1 VLKTQNSHPIY
12 PQENKTEHLD
22 FSKYPFSQNPGY
34 KITLHG
40 KKVHKDKV
48 YLHIKDLIDKE
59 TTNVTVLADKIGRT
73 RKQTRRYI
81 VDMARIGM
89 IKLNPDTRKIVKENP
104 SEYAWLLK
112 NNFAKIPEISK
123 WMDDC
128 VARQVTPHTMYQYMT
143 TVRYI
148 FNKINA
154 SPKDAV
160 SSKKSAIEI
169 WTRFIVARRKEKPSA
184 GTHAFRICYKNFIAS
199 HEIIFPPRMGKAYGL
214 SSAHDNNAIYAGV
227 SLSPDVIS
235 DIGKMILDDGD
246 FALYVWWRI
255 GLRTGG
261 RKSAISTM
269 TWNRVYF
276 DEKNEDGSESFKLEQ
291 HETKDPRGHYHIGVN
306 GEWKTKYPPLDLKQ
320 LLLEWK
326 SKCGNPKFLWFV
338 DNGSDYENRVRAR
351 KIGITMSK
359 KLGTYYE
366 KVEDRVDPL
375 TYQYMRRMPSHL
387 MRHILAQH
395 MKEAGFTNEEIAE
408 SFGWRTSSIV
418 GTWYTK
424 TSEKKR
430 KELGRRCSKVIF

>member
-1 VLKTQNSHPIY
+1 MTQKRAEISKKVGHY
-12 PQENKTEHLD
+12 KS
-22 FSKYPFSQNPGY
+22 SKYPFSQT
-34 KITLHG
+34 KKAKLRFHG
-40 KKVHKDKV
+40 KKAKKEKV
-48 YLHIKDLIDKE
+48 YPVIKDLVDQGI
-59 TTNVTVLADKIGRT
+59 TNITALGENIGRS

-81 VDMARIGM
+81 NDMARLGIV
-89 IKLNPDTRKIVKENP
+89 KLNPETRTVLKENR
-104 SEYAWLLK
+104 SEYAWLAD
-112 NNFAKIPEISK
+112 NSFAKIPEISK

-128 VARQVTPHTMYQYMT
+128 IARQVTPHTMYQYMT

-154 SPKDAV
+154 SPKYAV
-160 SSKKSAIEI
+160 SSKKNAIEI
-169 WTRFIVARRKEKPSA
+169 WTRFIVARRKEKPDA
-184 GTHAFRICYKNFIAS
+184 GTHGFRISYKNFIAS
-199 HEIIFPPRMGKAYGL
+199 HEIIFLPRMGKTYGL

-227 SLSPDVIS
+227 SLSSDIIS

-261 RKSAISTM
+261 RKSAIATM
-269 TWNRVYF
+269 LWSRVYF

-291 HETKDPRGHYHIGVN
+291 HETKDPRGQYHIGAN
-306 GEWKTKYPPLDLKQ
+306 GEWKTKYPPLDLKK

-326 SKCGNPKFLWFV
+326 SKCGNPKFLWFR
-338 DNGSDYENRVRAR
+338 DNGSDYENRIRAR
-351 KIGITMSK
+351 KIGVIMSK

-366 KVEDRVDPL
+366 KVSDRVDPL

-387 MRHILAQH
+387 MRHVLAQH
-395 MKEAGFTNEEIAE
+395 MKEASFTNEEIAE
-408 SFGWRTSSIV
+408 SFGWRTSDIV

-430 KELGRRCSKVIF
+430 KELGRRGSKVIF